1 MRVLPVCLVAVSVGC
16 GGGGPAPVGR
26 TAASAEVRRASDN
39 PNPMLFPKDAVPY
52 GRSIERWSELLWS
65 YIYAQPVDHNPF
77 FDTTGADCAVGQEG
91 PVWFLPAVP
100 GSSLGTEITRS
111 CTIPQQRA
119 VMLQLSS
126 ALNDYPCPDPTFQP
140 APGQS
145 LYDFLIGGISPLFDG
160 ETGFVITLDGV
171 AIQDP
176 LSYRF
181 TSQDLLFFTGDLSM
195 QAFDSCVTGKRQPA
209 VSDGFYLMFKPLSP
223 GEHTIVV
230 NGHDMQGVP
239 VTLTENLTIR

>member
-1 MRVLPVCLVAVSVGC
+1 MRLLPICLVAVSVGC
-16 GGGGPAPVGR
+16 GGGPAPVGP
-26 TAASAEVRRASDN
+26 TAASAELRRESDN
-39 PNPMLFPKDAVPY
+39 PNPMLFPKDAEPY

-65 YIYAQPVDHNPF
+65 YILAQPVDHNPF

-126 ALNDYPCPDPTFQP
+126 FLNDYPCPDPTFQP

-145 LYDFLIGGISPLFDG
+145 LYDFLIEPVLPLFDG
-160 ETGFVITLDGV
+160 VTGFEVTLDGV

-181 TSQDLLFFTGDLSM
+181 TSDDLFFFKGDLSM

-209 VSDGFYLMFKPLSP
+209 VSDGFYLLFKPLSP
-223 GEHTIVV
+223 GEHTVV
-230 NGHDMQGVP
+230 INGHDMHGVP
-239 VTLTENLTIR
+239 VTLTDNLTIR